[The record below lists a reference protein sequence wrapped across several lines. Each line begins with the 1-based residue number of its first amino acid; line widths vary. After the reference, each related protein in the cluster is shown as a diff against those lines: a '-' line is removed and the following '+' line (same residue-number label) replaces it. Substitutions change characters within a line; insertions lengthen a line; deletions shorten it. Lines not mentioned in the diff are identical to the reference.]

1 MLAEGHGPRCVHRL
15 GFQWRRFLF
24 ASDFV
29 SGWLFRG
36 VFSDVWGFVGYSF
49 QFSLVEQETAIGC
62 CPRFVSPQKS
72 PGGFIHQLYITDDTS
87 MGNF

>member
-36 VFSDVWGFVGYSF
+36 VFSDVWGFVGVF
-49 QFSLVEQETAIGC
+49 IPVLVGRT
-62 CPRFVSPQKS
+62 
-72 PGGFIHQLYITDDTS
+72 
-87 MGNF
+87 GNRDRLLSKVR